1 MFSLQTLPI
10 PPLVTDRGGQRLGKL
25 IRKEGRKVERMNG
38 LQMASISNA
47 AIAASK
53 EAVFTVWVNRGTKT
67 TIGIALTIVRE
78 LVLRLGLALTS
89 STDRTHQ
96 RL

>member
-1 MFSLQTLPI
+1 
-10 PPLVTDRGGQRLGKL
+10 
-25 IRKEGRKVERMNG
+25 
-38 LQMASISNA
+38 MASISNA

-89 STDRTHQ
+89 STDRSHQ